1 MEEAMED
8 PKNNPKLPTD
18 SGEKAG
24 PKVIQRW
31 SATRKREVVLRL
43 LRGES
48 LDLISR
54 KIGIE
59 VYRLEHWRNKALA
72 AMDAGLKE
80 RADDDPVQA
89 GLDAA
94 HKRVGELSMEV
105 ELLRAKIG
113 RLEAGTPFPRARSHR

>member
-1 MEEAMED
+1 MEN
-8 PKNNPKLPTD
+8 PKNNPKLPTG
-18 SGEKAG
+18 SGEKAE

-31 SATRKREVVLRL
+31 SVARKREIVLRL

-48 LDLISR
+48 LDMISR
-54 KIGIE
+54 EIGLE
-59 VYRLEHWRNKALA
+59 PYRLERWRDKALA
-72 AMDAGLKE
+72 SMDAGLKE
-80 RADDDPVQA
+80 RADDDPLQA

-113 RLEAGTPFPRARSHR
+113 RLENGTPFHRARSRR

>member
-1 MEEAMED
+1 MEEPMD
-8 PKNNPKLPTD
+8 NPTNNPKLPTD
-18 SGEKAG
+18 SGEKAR

-31 SATRKREVVLRL
+31 SAARKREVVLRL

-48 LDLISR
+48 LDVVSR
-54 KIGIE
+54 EIGVE
-59 VYRLEHWRNKALA
+59 SYRLERWRDRALA
-72 AMDAGLKE
+72 SMDAGLKE

-94 HKRVGELSMEV
+94 HKRVGELSMEN

-113 RLEAGTPFPRARSHR
+113 RLENGTPFHRARSRR

>member
-1 MEEAMED
+1 MEEPMAN

-24 PKVIQRW
+24 PTVIQRR

-48 LDLISR
+48 LDAISR
-54 KIGIE
+54 EIGVE
-59 VYRLEHWRNKALA
+59 VYRLERWRDRALA

-80 RADDDPVQA
+80 RSDDDPLHRRRPQA
-89 GLDAA
+89 GRRTE
-94 HKRVGELSMEV
+94 HGE
-105 ELLRAKIG
+105 
-113 RLEAGTPFPRARSHR
+113 

>member
-1 MEEAMED
+1 MEEPMGN

-24 PKVIQRW
+24 PTVIQRR

-48 LDLISR
+48 LDAISR
-54 KIGIE
+54 EIGVE
-59 VYRLEHWRNKALA
+59 VYRLERWRDKALA
-72 AMDAGLKE
+72 SMDAGLKE

-94 HKRVGELSMEV
+94 HKRVGELSMEN

-113 RLEAGTPFPRARSHR
+113 RLENGTPFPRARSRR

>member
-1 MEEAMED
+1 MEEPMD
-8 PKNNPKLPTD
+8 SPKNNPKLP
-18 SGEKAG
+18 SSFGEKVG

-31 SATRKREVVLRL
+31 SAARKREIVLRL

-48 LDLISR
+48 LEMISR
-54 KIGIE
+54 EIGVE
-59 VYRLEHWRNKALA
+59 PYRLERWRDKALA
-72 AMDAGLKE
+72 SMDAGLKE
-80 RADDDPVQA
+80 RADDDPLQA

-113 RLEAGTPFPRARSHR
+113 RLEAGTPFHRARSRR